1 MGLGVFSKYL
11 FTMVTI
17 YCLLAFVIEYFNF
30 ADVKDIVVMTAASS
44 ALSFLVIL
52 GIDSL
57 VFSKE

>member
-1 MGLGVFSKYL
+1 
-11 FTMVTI
+11 MVTI